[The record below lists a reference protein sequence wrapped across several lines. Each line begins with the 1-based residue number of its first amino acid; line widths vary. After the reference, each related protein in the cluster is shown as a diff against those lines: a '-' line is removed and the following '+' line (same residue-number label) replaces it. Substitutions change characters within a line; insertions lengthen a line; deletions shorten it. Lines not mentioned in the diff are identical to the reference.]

1 MLRRPSGW
9 LRGAFASWA
18 LAAAGAAAVWAATPV
33 SSGWTADPD
42 DQFMLDV
49 NIRQLRLGD
58 GVRAYQTPDGTCIVL
73 GDFLTTL
80 DVPMKID
87 LAAKRASGWAF
98 REDHPIDI
106 DLGAGTTRYGEQQE
120 RLGPGTV
127 RETPE
132 GWCVESAAL
141 GRWFKLGVKPV
152 TAGSILLLESEAKLP
167 VELAREREMRAKH
180 MRPAAMPLESLP
192 RVRLPYRMWRAPA
205 LDFIVSAGVTYT
217 AASGARVDRR
227 ASLAAA
233 GELAQLSYD
242 ATLAT
247 DNKGR
252 PHSLRMRAFRSDPD
266 GELLGPLGATHF
278 AVGDVQGLSSRLI
291 AGSSGRGIEVTN
303 RPLFNPVA
311 FDRTR
316 FEGDLPPGW
325 DAELYRNS
333 ELLAFSRSDGSQ
345 RYKFDDVALVYGDN
359 RFEIIL
365 YGPQGQQRS
374 RLESINVGQS
384 QVPAGKTWYWAGA
397 SQPGRT
403 LLGNVVGQGDGGGPL
418 SSSVPLDPA
427 APSNPNGFRQPDFQ
441 AAVQVEHGLDK
452 RTSVGVLATMMLA
465 GHEKLTFVEGSVRR
479 SIGPALVEA
488 AVARDSRGGMAARAA
503 ALARL
508 GSVNVSIDALM
519 ADGFTLN
526 GRREDRYRDARMA
539 VDAPLRIGRQRI
551 QAHGDL
557 RLVER
562 GPTDRTLT
570 AHGRLSTNI
579 NGFNLTSLVNW
590 ERRLGDNSPAQR
602 GRLDVGLI
610 GTGRV
615 GNVRVRGEAV
625 WDIRPGRRFRSAEL
639 SAYWS
644 ATDRADWEGAIA
656 YDAAGRRGR
665 ARISHVRRFSSLA
678 AAASIEA
685 GTDGSVA
692 AGINL
697 NFSLDSSA
705 GGFKLTSQRLAST
718 GSVEARVYRDLN
730 DNGMRDGAEPWEEGA
745 TITTGQRISE
755 ESTDK
760 RGVVRV
766 GGLQPF
772 QPIAIGIDTST
783 LADPMLTPRKAL
795 QVVVPRPGVA
805 ARLDIGLVG
814 AGDIEASLVK
824 DDGRGF
830 EGLDVELI
838 DVAGKV
844 VATTRSDFDGFI
856 LFERVAYGR
865 YTMRLAAAS
874 ARAAEANP
882 ALGNP
887 IEISGDHSVARL
899 GVIRIVK
906 AERIALAEPAAER
919 PR

>member
-1 MLRRPSGW
+1 MIGRPVRW
-9 LRGAFASWA
+9 LRGAFASGA
-18 LAAAGAAAVWAATPV
+18 LAMAGAAAVWAAAPV
-33 SSGWTADPD
+33 NSGWTADPD
-42 DQFMLDV
+42 DQFLLDV

-58 GVRAYQTPDGTCIVL
+58 GVRAYQTPEGTCVVL
-73 GDFLTTL
+73 GDLLTTL

-87 LAAKRASGWAF
+87 LSAKRASGWAF
-98 REDHPIDI
+98 REDHKIDI
-106 DLGAGTTRYGEQQE
+106 DLAAGTTHFGNQVE
-120 RLGPGTV
+120 RLAPGIV

-132 GWCVESAAL
+132 GWCVETAAL

-152 TAGSILLLESEAKLP
+152 TAGSILLLESDAKLP
-167 VELAREREMRAKH
+167 VELAREREMRAAH
-180 MRPAAMPLESLP
+180 MRPAAMPLENLP

-217 AASGARVDRR
+217 ASGGTRVDRR

-233 GELAQLSYD
+233 GEIAQLSYD
-242 ATLAT
+242 ATLTT

-252 PHSLRMRAFRSDPD
+252 PQSLRMRAYRSDPD
-266 GELLGPLGATHF
+266 GELLGALGATHF

-291 AGSSGRGIEVTN
+291 AGSSGRGVEVTN

-345 RYKFDDVALVYGDN
+345 RYTFDDVALVYGDN

-374 RLESINVGQS
+374 RLETINVGQS

-403 LLGNVVGQGDGGGPL
+403 LLGNVVGRDDGGGP
-418 SSSVPLDPA
+418 PDPV
-427 APSNPNGFRQPDFQ
+427 APRNPDDFRQPDVQ
-441 AAVQVEHGLDK
+441 AAVQVEHGLDQ
-452 RTSVGVLATMMLA
+452 RTSIGVLATMLLT
-465 GHEKLTFVEGSVRR
+465 GNEKLTFVEGSVRR

-488 AVARDSRGGMAARAA
+488 AVARDSRGGTAARAQ

-508 GSVNVSIDALM
+508 GSLNVSIDALM

-526 GRREDRYRDARMA
+526 GRREDRYRDARLSL
-539 VDAPLRIGRQRI
+539 DTPLKIGRQRFA
-551 QAHGDL
+551 AHADL
-557 RLVER
+557 RLVDR
-562 GPTDRTLT
+562 SPVDRTLT
-570 AHGRLSTNI
+570 ASGRLSTNI
-579 NGFNLTSLVNW
+579 NGFNLTSLVNVQ
-590 ERRLGDNSPAQR
+590 RNLGQQATAQPDR
-602 GRLDVGLI
+602 MDVGLI
-610 GTGRV
+610 GTGRIKT
-615 GNVRVRGEAV
+615 VRLRGEAI
-625 WDIRPGRRFRSAEL
+625 WDIRPDRRFRSAEL

-644 ATDRADWEGAIA
+644 ASDRADWEGAIA
-656 YDAAGRRGR
+656 YDAAAHRGR
-665 ARISHVRRFSSLA
+665 ARVSHVHRFSALA

-685 GTDGSVA
+685 GTDGSFA

-697 NFSLDSSA
+697 NFSLDASA

-730 DNGMRDGAEPWEEGA
+730 DNGVRDGAEPWEEGA
-745 TITTGQRISE
+745 VITTGQRVSE
-755 ESTDK
+755 EATDK

-766 GGLQPF
+766 AGLQPF
-772 QPIAIGIDTST
+772 QPIAVGIDTST
-783 LADPMLTPRKAL
+783 LADPTLTPRKAL

-805 ARLDIGLVG
+805 AKLDIGLVG
-814 AGDIEASLVK
+814 AGDIEAVLVK

-830 EGLDVELI
+830 EGIDVELV
-838 DVAGKV
+838 DVSGKV
-844 VATTRSDFDGFI
+844 VGTARSDYDGFI
-856 LFERVAYGR
+856 LFDRVGYGR
-865 YTMRLAAAS
+865 YTLRLAASS
-874 ARAAEANP
+874 AKVVGAKP
-882 ALGNP
+882 AIGPP
-887 IEISGDHSVARL
+887 IEISGDHSVVRL
-899 GVIRIVK
+899 GAIRIVK
-906 AERIALAEPAAER
+906 DASAGSQVAMVELR
-919 PR
+919 

>member
-1 MLRRPSGW
+1 MRRSSGW
-9 LRGAFASWA
+9 LRGALASWA
-18 LAAAGAAAVWAATPV
+18 LAAAGAVAAWAATPV
-33 SSGWTADPD
+33 TPAWTADPD
-42 DQFMLDV
+42 AQFMLDV

-58 GVRAYQTPDGTCIVL
+58 GVRAYQTPDGTCIVF

-87 LAAKRASGWAF
+87 LATRRASGWAF
-98 REDHPIDI
+98 REDHRIEIDAA
-106 DLGAGTTRYGEQQE
+106 AGTARYGDKQE
-120 RLGPGTV
+120 ILAANTV

-132 GWCVESAAL
+132 GWCVDAAAL
-141 GRWFKLGVKPV
+141 GRWFKIGVRPV

-167 VELAREREMRAKH
+167 VELARERETRAAH
-180 MRPAAMPLESLP
+180 MRPATFPLENLP
-192 RVRLPYRMWRAPA
+192 QVRLPYRLWRAPA
-205 LDFIVSAGVTYT
+205 LDFIVSAGVTYS
-217 AASGARVDRR
+217 AANGTRVDRR
-227 ASLAAA
+227 ASIAAA
-233 GELAQLSYD
+233 GEIAQLSYD
-242 ATLAT
+242 ASLST
-247 DNKGR
+247 DNHGK
-252 PHSLRMRAFRSDPD
+252 PQSLRVRAYRSDPD

-278 AVGDVQGLSSRLI
+278 AIGDVFGLSSRLI
-291 AGSSGRGIEVTN
+291 SGSSGRGVEVTN

-316 FEGDLPPGW
+316 FEGELPPGW

-374 RLESINVGQS
+374 RIETINVGEN

-403 LLGNVVGQGDGGGPL
+403 LLGNLIARDDGGGLPGPR
-418 SSSVPLDPA
+418 VPGD
-427 APSNPNGFRQPDFQ
+427 FREPDLQ
-441 AAVQVEHGLDK
+441 ASLQLEHGLDK
-452 RTSVGVLATMMLA
+452 RTSVGVLATMMLE

-479 SIGPALVEA
+479 SVGPALVEV
-488 AVARDSRGGMAARAA
+488 AVARDSRGGLAARAQA
-503 ALARL
+503 VARL
-508 GSVNVSIDALM
+508 GSLHVSIDALM

-526 GRREDRYRDARMA
+526 GRREDHYRDARMA
-539 VDAPLRIGRQRI
+539 IDAPVKIGRQRFA
-551 QAHGDL
+551 AHGDL
-557 RLVER
+557 RLIER
-562 GPTDRTLT
+562 SALDRTLSGS
-570 AHGRLSTNI
+570 GRLSTNI

-590 ERRLGDNSPAQR
+590 KHRLGQGNPPQPDQV
-602 GRLDVGLI
+602 DVGLI

-615 GNVRVRGEAV
+615 GRVRVRGEAV
-625 WDIRPGRRFRSAEL
+625 WDIRPDRRFRSAEL

-644 ATDRADWEGAIA
+644 ATDRADWEGALA
-656 YDAAGRRGR
+656 YDAEARRGR
-665 ARISHVRRFSSLA
+665 ARISHIRRFNALA

-685 GTDGSVA
+685 GTDGSFA

-697 NFSLDSSA
+697 NFSLDASA

-730 DNGMRDGAEPWEEGA
+730 DNGVRDIAEPWEEGA
-745 TITTGQRISE
+745 SLTTGQRVSE
-755 ESTDK
+755 EATDK
-760 RGVVRV
+760 SGVVRV

-772 QPIAIGIDTST
+772 QPIAVGIDTST
-783 LADPMLTPRKAL
+783 LSDPSLTPRKAL

-814 AGDIEASLVK
+814 AGDIEAALVK

-830 EGLDVELI
+830 EGVDVELL
-838 DVAGKV
+838 DAVGKV
-844 VATTRSDFDGFI
+844 VATTRSDYDGFI

-865 YTMRLAAAS
+865 YTLRLTADSARVTGAAA
-874 ARAAEANP
+874 AIGKAIDIGP
-882 ALGNP
+882 
-887 IEISGDHSVARL
+887 DHSVARL
-899 GVIRIVK
+899 GAIRIVR
-906 AERIALAEPAAER
+906 ADRIALVEPAAASR
-919 PR
+919 

>member
-1 MLRRPSGW
+1 MRRRPLGW

-18 LAAAGAAAVWAATPV
+18 LAAAGAVAAWAATPV
-33 SSGWTADPD
+33 TPAWSADPD
-42 DQFMLDV
+42 SQFMLDV

-58 GVRAYQTPDGTCIVL
+58 GVRAYQTPEGTCIVF

-87 LAAKRASGWAF
+87 LVAKRASGWAF
-98 REDHPIDI
+98 REDHRIDI
-106 DLGAGTTRYGEQQE
+106 DAAAGTAHYGDRQEQ
-120 RLGPGTV
+120 LTPGTV

-132 GWCVESAAL
+132 GWCVDAAAL
-141 GRWFKLGVKPV
+141 GRWFKIGVRPV
-152 TAGSILLLESEAKLP
+152 TAGSMLLLESEAKLP
-167 VELAREREMRAKH
+167 VELARERETRAAH
-180 MRPAAMPLESLP
+180 MRPAAFALGDLP
-192 RVRLPYRMWRAPA
+192 QVRLPYRMWRAPA
-205 LDFIVSAGVTYT
+205 LDFIVSAGVTYS
-217 AASGARVDRR
+217 ASAGTRLDRR
-227 ASLAAA
+227 ASIAAA
-233 GELAQLSYD
+233 GEIAQLSYD
-242 ATLAT
+242 ATLST
-247 DNKGR
+247 DNKGN
-252 PHSLRMRAFRSDPD
+252 PQSLRVRAFRSDPA

-278 AVGDVQGLSSRLI
+278 AVGDVYGLSSRLVP
-291 AGSSGRGIEVTN
+291 GSNGRGVEVTN

-316 FEGDLPPGW
+316 FEGELPPGW

-365 YGPQGQQRS
+365 YGPQGQKRS
-374 RLESINVGQS
+374 RVETLNVGDN

-403 LLGNVVGQGDGGGPL
+403 LLGHLIARDDGGGLAGPR
-418 SSSVPLDPA
+418 VPGD
-427 APSNPNGFRQPDFQ
+427 FREPDLQ
-441 AAVQVEHGLDK
+441 ASLQLEHGLDK

-465 GHEKLTFVEGSVRR
+465 DHEKLTFVEGSVRR
-479 SIGPALVEA
+479 SIGPTLVEV
-488 AVARDSRGGMAARAA
+488 AVARDSRGGLAARAQA
-503 ALARL
+503 VARL
-508 GSVNVSIDALM
+508 GSLHVSIDALM

-526 GRREDRYRDARMA
+526 GRREDHYRDARLA
-539 VDAPLRIGRQRI
+539 VDAPLRIGRQRFA
-551 QAHGDL
+551 AHGDL
-557 RLVER
+557 RLIER
-562 GPTDRTLT
+562 SALDRTLSGS
-570 AHGRLSTNI
+570 GRLSTNI

-590 ERRLGDNSPAQR
+590 KHRVGQTTLPQPDQI
-602 GRLDVGLI
+602 DVGLI

-625 WDIRPGRRFRSAEL
+625 WDIRPDRRFRSAEL

-644 ATDRADWEGAIA
+644 ATDRADWEGALA
-656 YDAAGRRGR
+656 YDAEARRGR
-665 ARISHVRRFSSLA
+665 ARISHIRRFNSLA

-685 GTDGSVA
+685 GTDGSFA

-697 NFSLDSSA
+697 NFSLDASA

-730 DNGMRDGAEPWEEGA
+730 DNGVRDGAEPWEEGA
-745 TITTGQRISE
+745 SLTTGQRVSE
-755 ESTDK
+755 QATDK

-772 QPIAIGIDTST
+772 QPIAVGIDTST
-783 LADPMLTPRKAL
+783 LSDPSLTPRKAL
-795 QVVVPRPGVA
+795 QVIVPRPGVA

-814 AGDIEASLVK
+814 AGDIEAALVK

-830 EGLDVELI
+830 EGVDVELI
-838 DVAGKV
+838 DATGKV
-844 VATTRSDFDGFI
+844 VATTRSDYDGFI

-865 YTMRLAAAS
+865 YTLRLTADSARVTGAAAVI
-874 ARAAEANP
+874 
-882 ALGNP
+882 GQP
-887 IEISGDHSVARL
+887 IDIDPEHSVARV
-899 GVIRIVK
+899 GAIRIVR
-906 AERIALAEPAAER
+906 ADRIALAEPDPAS